1 MIKIIGVGD
10 IMPGGML
17 AGIDNGFVSDEVLD
31 LLKTA
36 DIRVGTLETA
46 VGNEPNWYEGKMQR
60 LGDVI
65 YTKDDDVN
73 KLTKLNIDIV
83 SLANNHVFDLGPEG
97 IKHTIE
103 VLDKIGV
110 KHCGAG
116 MNIEEASR
124 PVVVNINGKT
134 IAFVAFCDWRPETT
148 GWCLMAS
155 DTTAGVNPLYDDYVK
170 EQLIK
175 LKSEYDYVVAIP
187 HWGKEHTYW
196 PTNNVYKLSDK
207 MIGWGA
213 DVILGGHTHR
223 IQPVVK
229 RKKKCIVYSL
239 GNFLFADRIIV
250 HPRSTWYPSEKNTIN
265 YKSIPRTFG
274 YPYVEEPTLKCSPEK
289 NRVGQIVEVS
299 IGDKE
304 ITFHTTCTKMSE
316 DCHISLYE
324 KKNPTRKIKCI
335 INLGIYPFANWF
347 RNVSVKGL
355 FLARRIASNIIH
367 LRFLRRLGGKIVK
380 NFAKSKIGIVIL
392 SKLLSRSFLEN
403 LSFNKFVD
411 LLKVYS
417 PSSLQFPTELQ
428 KQIYYDSARC
438 KILYGIQPK
447 DYLAYGWLNRSELSR
462 MNYITTRINSQ
473 MYHKYDNAQ
482 LCPIMAD
489 KARFNKVYEKFVT
502 RDWMYISSITEYN
515 DFVDFCN
522 KHEEIVIKPK
532 DGERGKGVRLVDVS
546 EPELIDSAW
555 KECRENHCIIEEV
568 IKQGELSKLHKESV
582 NTVRIS
588 TAVDEDG
595 IPHILA
601 SSIRCGR
608 GDNFV
613 DNAHAGGLFCGI
625 DVHSGII
632 LSQGIDKTNAHY
644 MFHPDTG
651 VQFLGMQI
659 PKWEELKSIAIEA
672 ASLVPGLR
680 YIGWDWVLCAD
691 GHWELLEGNEPGNP
705 DVLQLGRGC
714 GLLMEYKKYLK

>member
-1 MIKIIGVGD
+1 M
-10 IMPGGML
+10 
-17 AGIDNGFVSDEVLD
+17 
-31 LLKTA
+31 
-36 DIRVGTLETA
+36 
-46 VGNEPNWYEGKMQR
+46 
-60 LGDVI
+60 
-65 YTKDDDVN
+65 
-73 KLTKLNIDIV
+73 
-83 SLANNHVFDLGPEG
+83 
-97 IKHTIE
+97 
-103 VLDKIGV
+103 
-110 KHCGAG
+110 
-116 MNIEEASR
+116 
-124 PVVVNINGKT
+124 
-134 IAFVAFCDWRPETT
+134 
-148 GWCLMAS
+148 
-155 DTTAGVNPLYDDYVK
+155 
-170 EQLIK
+170 
-175 LKSEYDYVVAIP
+175 
-187 HWGKEHTYW
+187 
-196 PTNNVYKLSDK
+196 
-207 MIGWGA
+207 
-213 DVILGGHTHR
+213 
-223 IQPVVK
+223 
-229 RKKKCIVYSL
+229 
-239 GNFLFADRIIV
+239 
-250 HPRSTWYPSEKNTIN
+250 
-265 YKSIPRTFG
+265 
-274 YPYVEEPTLKCSPEK
+274 
-289 NRVGQIVEVS
+289 
-299 IGDKE
+299 
-304 ITFHTTCTKMSE
+304 
-316 DCHISLYE
+316 
-324 KKNPTRKIKCI
+324 
-335 INLGIYPFANWF
+335 
-347 RNVSVKGL
+347 
-355 FLARRIASNIIH
+355 
-367 LRFLRRLGGKIVK
+367 
-380 NFAKSKIGIVIL
+380 
-392 SKLLSRSFLEN
+392 
-403 LSFNKFVD
+403 
-411 LLKVYS
+411 YS

-428 KQIYYDSARC
+428 KQIYYDSVRC

-447 DYLAYGWLNRSELSR
+447 DYLAYDWLNRSELSR

-522 KHEEIVIKPK
+522 KHEKIVIKPK

-555 KECRENHCIIEEV
+555 KECREHHCIIEEV

-588 TAVDEDG
+588 TAVDEVG
-595 IPHILA
+595 NPHILA

-625 DVHSGII
+625 DIQTGII

-644 MFHPDTG
+644 MFHPDSG